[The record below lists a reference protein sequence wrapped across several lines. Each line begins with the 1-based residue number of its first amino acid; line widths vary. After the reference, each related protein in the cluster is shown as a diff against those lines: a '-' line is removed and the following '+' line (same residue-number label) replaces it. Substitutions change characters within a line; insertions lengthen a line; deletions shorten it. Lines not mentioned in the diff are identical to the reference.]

1 MPPRLLSNPP
11 ASGTI
16 RVMRLLNGRD
26 LAGYI
31 KERQAA
37 QVRALRQAHHVQ
49 PKLAIVVTIDNPVT
63 EAYLRLKKK
72 YGTDILI
79 DVDVHRVKQAEIRDL
94 LNKLSKDKTVTAII
108 VQLPLEDPSETSEIV
123 NLVPPEKDVDG
134 LSADPEFEPATPLA
148 ILWLL
153 AGYNVDLKGKEV
165 LLVGRGKLVG
175 APLEKIL
182 IKSGITPNVADK
194 HTKDVK
200 GEALKADVIITA
212 TGVHGVIQPDMIKHG
227 AVVVDA
233 GVASEGGK
241 TVGDVATAVYEERDD
256 ITITPVKG
264 GVGPLTV
271 CALFE
276 NVIRAATR
284 LAEKQPAAKA
294 E

>member
-1 MPPRLLSNPP
+1 
-11 ASGTI
+11 
-16 RVMRLLNGRD
+16 MRLLNGRE

-63 EAYLRLKKK
+63 NAYLKLKER
-72 YGTDILI
+72 YGADILI
-79 DVDVHRVKQAEIRDL
+79 DVDVYRVSQTEVRET
-94 LNKLSKDKTVTAII
+94 LNKLSNDDSVHAII
-108 VQLPLEDPSETSEIV
+108 TQLPLEDPTETEEIV

-134 LSADPEFEPATPLA
+134 LGKAPHFQPATPLA

-153 AGYNVDLKGKEV
+153 AGYNIELKGKEV

-175 APLEKIL
+175 APLEKML
-182 IKSGITPNVADK
+182 IESEVTPAVADK
-194 HTKDVK
+194 FTLDLKA
-200 GEALKADVIITA
+200 ETLKADVVITA
-212 TGVHGVIQPDMIKHG
+212 TGAHGVITSDMLKPH

-241 TVGDVATAVYEERDD
+241 TVGDVAPEVYEERDD
-256 ITITPVKG
+256 LTITPVKG

-271 CALFE
+271 CALFD

-284 LAEKQPAAKA
+284 IAEQAQQAA
-294 E
+294 